1 MSLMARAVFETTKK
15 YSIGAQMAAFNIL
28 NPEGNYGYSDKF
40 VNLVPYSFVFYI
52 EEQKIRSY
60 LSPGGRF
67 PRTLLRI
74 QIGTKI
80 SKTCACMFLNR
91 FLK

>member
-1 MSLMARAVFETTKK
+1 MARAVFETTKK

-40 VNLVPYSFVFYI
+40 VSLVPYSFVFYI

-60 LSPGGRF
+60 LGPGGEGFRERYSVPQQAQKSQKHVLVCF
-67 PRTLLRI
+67 
-74 QIGTKI
+74 
-80 SKTCACMFLNR
+80 
-91 FLK
+91 